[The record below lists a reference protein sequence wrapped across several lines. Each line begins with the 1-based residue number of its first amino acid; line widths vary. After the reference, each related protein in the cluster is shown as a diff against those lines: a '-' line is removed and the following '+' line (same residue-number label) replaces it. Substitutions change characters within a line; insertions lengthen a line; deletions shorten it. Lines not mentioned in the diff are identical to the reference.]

1 MQLSKRMQMIADMV
15 KPADCIA
22 DIGTD
27 HGYIPIW
34 LAEHG
39 ITEHVIAADVRKGPL
54 SRAQEHVRE
63 HGLQERIELRLGDG
77 LRVLSPGEADRIII
91 SGMGGLLMI
100 EILSDCPEIASQT
113 EELILS
119 PQSDIDAVR
128 RYLHDIG
135 FRIESEDM
143 TVEDGK
149 YYTVMRCRH
158 GKDCIYAPEDYL
170 YGRIIIDH
178 SHPVLADYLNHKI
191 QKTQEIICRLTA
203 SDTEKSKKRIEELE
217 QETSLMRAAI
227 MRMRGAGLS

>member
-15 KPADCIA
+15 KTADCIA

-34 LAEHG
+34 LAENG

-54 SRAQEHVRE
+54 SRAQEHIRE
-63 HGLQERIELRLGDG
+63 HGLQEHIELRLGDG
-77 LRVLSPGEADRIII
+77 LKVLSPCEADRIII
-91 SGMGGLLMI
+91 AGMGGLLMI
-100 EILSDCPEIASQT
+100 EILSDRPEITAQT

-135 FRIESEDM
+135 FRIEAEDM

-158 GKDCIYAPEDYL
+158 GVDYIYAPEDYL
-170 YGRIIIDH
+170 YGRILIDN

-191 QKTQEIICRLTA
+191 QKTQEIICRLTG
-203 SDTEKSKKRIEELE
+203 SNTEKSKKRIEELE
-217 QETSLMRAAI
+217 QETSLMRTAI
-227 MRMRGAGLS
+227 LRMRGAGLS

>member
-34 LAEHG
+34 LAENG
-39 ITEHVIAADVRKGPL
+39 ITKHVIAADVRKGPL

-63 HGLQERIELRLGDG
+63 YGLQEYIELRLGDG

-91 SGMGGLLMI
+91 AGMGGLLMI
-100 EILSDCPEIASQT
+100 EILSDCPEIAAQT

-135 FRIESEDM
+135 FRIEAEDM

-158 GKDCIYAPEDYL
+158 GEDCIYTPEDYL
-170 YGRIIIDH
+170 YGKILIDNSH
-178 SHPVLADYLNHKI
+178 SVLADYLNHKM

-203 SDTEKSKKRIEELE
+203 SNTEKSKKRIEELE
-217 QETSLMRAAI
+217 QETSLMSTAI